1 MENENT
7 GVSTLQISKQ
17 KFELACQS
25 AKSIQIANNFGT
37 AFEAVTVVALLRES
51 LTDDVM
57 KAVFMPLMNTK
68 VGFLTDHSGKPNSKG
83 VTYPLYSIAVVR
95 DAIIDAI
102 SIGLLPTGNQM
113 NIISERM
120 YPTKEGYT
128 DLLKKLGV
136 KYILDISYDKGTN
149 TNFAE
154 IPVKI
159 SYEHEGEKNSFTTM
173 CTVKKDSYS
182 SHDQLRGKAE
192 RRAKKVLYEYIT
204 GCDFGD
210 ADEGSGITVIPFVD
224 VTNTPQF
231 QKLNF
236 KTENEAR
243 AFFVTDQGFTPE
255 SVEGK
260 NLFILAKEEGFDL
273 IIAGVSAMKVQSG
286 EEKKANLKNQQGGNQ
301 APTLI

>member
-1 MENENT
+1 METSNT
-7 GVSTLQISKQ
+7 LVLSRQ
-17 KFELACQS
+17 KFETACQS
-25 AKSIQIANNFGT
+25 AKSLQIVNNFGT
-37 AFEAVTVVALLRES
+37 AFEAVNVVALLREA
-51 LTDDVM
+51 LTEEVM
-57 KAVFMPLMNTK
+57 TKVFMPLMNTK

-83 VTYPLYSIAVVR
+83 VTQQPYSISIVR
-95 DAIIDAI
+95 DAIIDAV

-113 NIISERM
+113 NIIAERM

-128 DLLKKLGV
+128 YLLKKIGV

-149 TNFAE
+149 PNFAE

-159 SYEHEGEKNSFTTM
+159 SYDHNGEKNSFTVIS
-173 CTVKKDSYS
+173 TVKKDTYS

-210 ADEGSGITVIPFVD
+210 ADEGSGIADVSYVD
-224 VTNTPQF
+224 VTNEQQL

-236 KTENEAR
+236 KTEADAR
-243 AFFVTDQGFTPE
+243 MFFVTDQGFTPE

-260 NLFILAKEEGFDL
+260 LLFSLAKEKGFEL
-273 IIAGVSAMKVQSG
+273 IIAGISASKVSDAEQ
-286 EEKKANLKNQQGGNQ
+286 KKADMKKNTNQ
-301 APTLI
+301 SPTLM